1 MVSPHD
7 LLNNVH
13 VLVMELKDCD
23 RNLYVSSVIAVTVL
37 TTVFWIHRK
46 RGPKMHVDSSKVL
59 PAAIP
64 APGSVRVSKILVHPI
79 KSCRGSSVQSAAY
92 TSEGL
97 EYDRIW
103 SIIDATTKRILTARE
118 VPKMVL
124 ISPLIEKD
132 ESFPYHGLL
141 NVTFPEESG
150 LQPFSVPLQPTEDI
164 LAKWQILPQI
174 TIWPTHPPV
183 DGYICESVSRDSPS
197 PSDILSQYFGKSVHL
212 VLKGPQPREI
222 DSTEKYPDLK
232 ATAKYQ
238 DMYPMLILS
247 EESTGAIEKEL
258 RDRVGTQGISE
269 EWATGSVV
277 VERFR
282 PNIVLQGGGPF
293 AEDQWDQ
300 ITIGSEDAP
309 VLSLV
314 SKCTRCLLPNVSPET
329 GIRDAAVPYKV
340 IMKFRTGLDSK
351 EKMKPCVGCNAV
363 PDANGRVSVGDWVYV
378 RKLQT

>member
-1 MVSPHD
+1 
-7 LLNNVH
+7 
-13 VLVMELKDCD
+13 
-23 RNLYVSSVIAVTVL
+23 
-37 TTVFWIHRK
+37 
-46 RGPKMHVDSSKVL
+46 MHVDSSKVL

-79 KSCRGSSVQSAAY
+79 KVRPPVILAQIRVFWQGI
-92 TSEGL
+92 GL
-97 EYDRIW
+97 QYDRIW

-132 ESFPYHGLL
+132 ESLPYHGLL

-150 LQPFSVPLQPTEDI
+150 LQPFSIPLQPTKDI

-238 DMYPMLILS
+238 D
-247 EESTGAIEKEL
+247 IE
-258 RDRVGTQGISE
+258 RVGTQGISE